1 MRQAWRAMSL
11 GLGALMVIAAAGTGH
26 AQTSPQV
33 PGGGATGAPGGI
45 ANPETDEWL
54 TVKIQTALYSD
65 MRFMGRGLAVDTV
78 QGVVTLRGKVD
89 SDQSKAAAATIAR
102 SIPGVRDVRNELR
115 VVPFDQRGQVDT
127 RDDEIGRLLTGRF
140 KQDPELKDD
149 LITIRVDASVVT
161 LIGEVKTAAAS
172 ARAADLAHG
181 VPGVS
186 DVENE
191 LTYLSPPLM
200 APARRSGRGR
210 GRPSTEK

>member
-1 MRQAWRAMSL
+1 MRHAWSAMSL
-11 GLGALMVIAAAGTGH
+11 GLAALMVLAAASAGH
-26 AQTSPQV
+26 TQTSPQE
-33 PGGGATGAPGGI
+33 PRGGAAGAAGGI
-45 ANPETDEWL
+45 AIPETDEWL

-102 SIPGVRDVRNELR
+102 SVPGIRDVRNELH
-115 VVPFDQRGQVDT
+115 VVPSDQREQVDT

-172 ARAADLAHG
+172 ARADDLAHG

-210 GRPSTEK
+210 GKPSTEK